1 MADNDNDGW
10 STVPTKQKTSSSS
23 SSSSTNKNQRTRK
36 QKQQRHHD
44 EYDVVIAPTTATSNT
59 SIEPYYK
66 SPFMVLCVG
75 LPGSGKS
82 TFSRSLMKSNPTKF
96 GRINQDELK
105 TRQKCERKVKQMLL
119 LSTSTATSTP
129 STAITSSESSSPQ
142 SIQQQQQQ
150 QRLCPIIDR
159 CNFDMTQRSTWYR
172 LAEECGADVDG
183 GTTIPVD
190 VVVFDIPYEV
200 CLRRCEIRKGH
211 ETIKSPKQA
220 AGILQQLKSQ
230 WKPPSSNNNNNNS
243 DERKRYRSLTI
254 IRTEQE
260 QKECLIRILNQP
272 F

>member
-23 SSSSTNKNQRTRK
+23 SSTNKSQRTRK
-36 QKQQRHHD
+36 QKQQQRHHE
-44 EYDVVIAPTTATSNT
+44 EYDVVIAPTAATTSNT
-59 SIEPYYK
+59 SIETHYK

-119 LSTSTATSTP
+119 LSTSTSTST
-129 STAITSSESSSPQ
+129 STSSESSSPQ
-142 SIQQQQQQ
+142 SIQQQQQ

-159 CNFDMTQRSTWYR
+159 CNFDLTQRSTWYR
-172 LAEECGADVDG
+172 LAEECGAADVDG

-211 ETIKSPKQA
+211 ETITSPKQA

-230 WKPPSSNNNNNNS
+230 WKPPSSNNSNSNNNNNS
-243 DERKRYRSLTI
+243 DEQKRYRSLTI

-260 QKECLIRILNQP
+260 QKERLIRILNQP
-272 F
+272 S

>member
-1 MADNDNDGW
+1 MADDDNDGW
-10 STVPTKQKTSSSS
+10 STVPTKQMTSSSS
-23 SSSSTNKNQRTRK
+23 SSNNKSQKTRKQKQK
-36 QKQQRHHD
+36 QKQQRHD
-44 EYDVVIAPTTATSNT
+44 DDYDVVIAPTAASSTNIGT
-59 SIEPYYK
+59 YK
-66 SPFMVLCVG
+66 SPFMVICVG

-82 TFSRSLMKSNPTKF
+82 TFSRSLIKSNPNKF

-119 LSTSTATSTP
+119 STSTSTSSSP
-129 STAITSSESSSPQ
+129 LKKSESSASTSSESSSPQ

-150 QRLCPIIDR
+150 QLLRLCPIIDR

-172 LAEECGADVDG
+172 LAEECVDG
-183 GTTIPVD
+183 GNIPVD
-190 VVVFDIPYEV
+190 VVLFDIPYEV

-211 ETIKSPKQA
+211 ETIKSPQQA
-220 AGILQQLKSQ
+220 AGILKQLKSQ
-230 WKPPSSNNNNNNS
+230 WKPPSNKNN

-272 F
+272 Y

>member
-23 SSSSTNKNQRTRK
+23 SSTNKSQRTRK
-36 QKQQRHHD
+36 QKQQRRHD
-44 EYDVVIAPTTATSNT
+44 EYDVVIAPTAATSNT
-59 SIEPYYK
+59 NIETYYT

-119 LSTSTATSTP
+119 LSTSTS
-129 STAITSSESSSPQ
+129 STAIPSSESSSPQ
-142 SIQQQQQQ
+142 SIQQQQQQQ

-172 LAEECGADVDG
+172 LAEECGAADVDG

>member
-1 MADNDNDGW
+1 MADDDNDGW
-10 STVPTKQKTSSSS
+10 STVPAKQKTSSSS
-23 SSSSTNKNQRTRK
+23 SNNKSEKTRK
-36 QKQQRHHD
+36 QKQQQRRHD
-44 EYDVVIAPTTATSNT
+44 DYDVVIAPTAASTNCETH
-59 SIEPYYK
+59 K
-66 SPFMVLCVG
+66 SPFMVICVG

-82 TFSRSLMKSNPTKF
+82 TFSRSLIKSNPNKF

-119 LSTSTATSTP
+119 LTSSIAIASSTSTSA
-129 STAITSSESSSPQ
+129 SSESSSPL
-142 SIQQQQQQ
+142 SIHHQQQQQQQ

-159 CNFDMTQRSTWYR
+159 CNFDKTQRSTWYR
-172 LAEECGADVDG
+172 LAEECADG
-183 GTTIPVD
+183 GNIPVD

-211 ETIKSPKQA
+211 ETIKSPQQA
-220 AGILQQLKSQ
+220 AGILKQLKLQ
-230 WKPPSSNNNNNNS
+230 WKPPSNND

>member
-23 SSSSTNKNQRTRK
+23 SSTNKSQRTRK

-44 EYDVVIAPTTATSNT
+44 EYDVVIAPTTATTSNT
-59 SIEPYYK
+59 SIETYYK

-119 LSTSTATSTP
+119 PSTSTSTS

-142 SIQQQQQQ
+142 SIQQQQP

-172 LAEECGADVDG
+172 LAEECGAVDVDG
-183 GTTIPVD
+183 GTTNIPVD

-211 ETIKSPKQA
+211 ETITSPKQA
-220 AGILQQLKSQ
+220 AGILKQLKSQ
-230 WKPPSSNNNNNNS
+230 WKPPPSSNNSNNN

>member
-23 SSSSTNKNQRTRK
+23 SSSSSNNKSQRTRK

-44 EYDVVIAPTTATSNT
+44 EYDVVIAPTAATSNT
-59 SIEPYYK
+59 NIETYYK
-66 SPFMVLCVG
+66 SPFMVICVG

-82 TFSRSLMKSNPTKF
+82 TFSRSLIKSNPTKF

-119 LSTSTATSTP
+119 LSTSSTST
-129 STAITSSESSSPQ
+129 SITSSESSSPQ
-142 SIQQQQQQ
+142 SIQQQ

-172 LAEECGADVDG
+172 LAEECADVDG
-183 GTTIPVD
+183 GTNIPVD

-220 AGILQQLKSQ
+220 AGILKQLKSQ
-230 WKPPSSNNNNNNS
+230 WKPPSSNNSNSSNNK

>member
-23 SSSSTNKNQRTRK
+23 SSSSSTNKSQRTRK

-59 SIEPYYK
+59 SIETDYT

-119 LSTSTATSTP
+119 LSTSTSTS

-142 SIQQQQQQ
+142 SIQQ

-172 LAEECGADVDG
+172 LAEECGAADVDGG

-211 ETIKSPKQA
+211 ETITSPKQA
-220 AGILQQLKSQ
+220 AGILKQLKSQ
-230 WKPPSSNNNNNNS
+230 WKPPSSNNSNSNNDC